1 MNSNS
6 QFLLPALR
14 CRMGDWIYYVST
26 MHLHVI
32 VEHVQITHPLA
43 DDIFGIR
50 PDPNIESRAKKIA
63 NYLLNE
69 EQRFLNSI
77 VIAVNAGDPEWL
89 SLELL
94 STEVLPFE
102 DISEEAFHHINST
115 LGLLRFT
122 GKETL
127 FALNGQ
133 HRIEG
138 IRQAIE
144 KDKNLR
150 DEKASVIFVG
160 HHNSPLGLARTQR
173 LFSNL
178 NR

>member
-1 MNSNS
+1 MNSSS
-6 QFLLPALR
+6 QFLIPALR

-26 MHLHVI
+26 MQFHVI

-50 PDPNIESRAKKIA
+50 PELDLENRAEKIA
-63 NYLLNE
+63 EYLLNE

-77 VIAVNAGDPEWL
+77 VIAVNGGDPEWL

-94 STEVLPFE
+94 SAEVLPDE
-102 DISEEAFHHINST
+102 DISEEVFHHINST

-138 IRQAIE
+138 IQQAIE
-144 KDKNLR
+144 NNKNLR
-150 DEKASVIFVG
+150 DEAVSVIFVG
-160 HHNSPLGLARTQR
+160 HHNSPKGLARTQR

-178 NR
+178 NH